1 METNL
6 NVPVTTVQHLG
17 TTKFKYTITADNQV
31 RIKIPDRFIGTVY
44 EQDWIDVCNEM
55 TDALALIP
63 RDTTLRGRA
72 NDASGGK
79 NNPTIHLRKET
90 KKSTNTI
97 VYSYEVFNKKLI
109 KVEKEIPLNILE
121 DIRSRR
127 ESSPETFSINYNKVK
142 EEK

>member
-6 NVPVTTVQHLG
+6 QLPVTTVQHIG

-63 RDTTLRGRA
+63 RTATLRGRPQG
-72 NDASGGK
+72 SK
-79 NNPTIHLRKET
+79 NFPSVPLRKKGT
-90 KKSTNTI
+90 SGSNPIDYKYLI
-97 VYSYEVFNKKLI
+97 FDKKLV
-109 KVEKEIPLNILE
+109 K
-121 DIRSRR
+121 
-127 ESSPETFSINYNKVK
+127 K
-142 EEK
+142 EEL

>member
-63 RDTTLRGRA
+63 RTATLRGRPEG
-72 NDASGGK
+72 SK
-79 NNPTIHLRKET
+79 NLPSVPLRKKGT
-90 KKSTNTI
+90 SGTAKTNPI
-97 VYSYEVFNKKLI
+97 EYKYLIFDKKLV
-109 KVEKEIPLNILE
+109 KAENKRSNILE

-127 ESSPETFSINYNKVK
+127 ESSPETFSISYKIK
-142 EEK
+142 EEL

>member
-44 EQDWIDVCNEM
+44 EQDWIEVCNEM

-63 RDTTLRGRA
+63 RTSTLRGRPQG
-72 NDASGGK
+72 SK
-79 NNPTIHLRKET
+79 NNPAVPLRKKGT
-90 KKSTNTI
+90 SGSKTNPI
-97 VYSYEVFNKKLI
+97 EYKYFVFDKKLV
-109 KVEKEIPLNILE
+109 KKEDL
-121 DIRSRR
+121 
-127 ESSPETFSINYNKVK
+127 
-142 EEK
+142 